1 MKKAIIFLL
10 VSVCFCNCSKKKET
24 IGFIPLHATEFN
36 SKSFALPISNDMVDS
51 LKQAHDN
58 CMGFS
63 FDANAFFLQ
72 TKDTFS
78 IGSIVN
84 RQSLKILNRLDD
96 LGLTRDQES
105 ANFNILSNPC
115 YEKRV
120 LHFPLKSIIGEKFT
134 LQLPNPDATLNK
146 EVNDAISA
154 SGETEMQTSAWMYVD
169 MKDVLKKILDSAHT
183 PGVLNYKN
191 NLLDTANMVLT
202 TVESITDVRFI
213 INTAKDISAPL
224 EALLKRNSNASQL
237 NVQVSMKLAY
247 IDRNKFQVIL
257 NGFFPVVG
265 QFMKAELK

>member
-10 VSVCFCNCSKKKET
+10 VSVCFFNCSKKKET

-36 SKSFALPISNDMVDS
+36 AKLFALPISSTVADS

-63 FDANAFFLQ
+63 FDANAFFMQ
-72 TKDTFS
+72 TKDSFP

-84 RQSLKILNRLDD
+84 RQSLKILNSLGD
-96 LGLTRDQES
+96 LGLTREQEA

-120 LHFPLKSIIGEKFT
+120 LHFPLKSILGEKFT
-134 LQLPNPDATLNK
+134 LQLPNADAALK
-146 EVNDAISA
+146 REINDAISA

-169 MKDVLKKILDSAHT
+169 MKDVLKKILDSTHT
-183 PGVLNYKN
+183 PGVLSYKN

-224 EALLKRNSNASQL
+224 EVLLKSNSNVSQL
-237 NVQVSMKLAY
+237 NSQVSIKLAY
-247 IDRNKFQVIL
+247 INRNKFQVIL
-257 NGFFPVVG
+257 NGFFPVIG
-265 QFMKAELK
+265 EFTRAELK